1 MTNAFSVKF
10 MTMVGI
16 FTFILSCETSK
27 STNSNQLVSIEM
39 ESTGMDGMTQFTA
52 SKTKMVEKS
61 LNRSE
66 GSRETV
72 KSVSKSDLTQY
83 WDNITE
89 LVADLDTD
97 NFENLE
103 SPTQDR
109 LFDGARAT
117 VITIHFKNKT
127 LTSAAF
133 DEGNPP
139 SELKDLYDYLV
150 SVVNQ

>member
-1 MTNAFSVKF
+1 MINAFSIKF

-16 FTFILSCETSK
+16 FTFILSCDTSK
-27 STNSNQLVSIEM
+27 SASSNQLVSIEM
-39 ESTGMDGMTQFTA
+39 ESAGMSGMTQFTA

-61 LNRSE
+61 VKRSE
-66 GSRETV
+66 SSQESV

-83 WDNITE
+83 WNNITE
-89 LVADLDTD
+89 LVADLDID
-97 NFENLE
+97 DFENLK

-127 LTSAAF
+127 MISAAF

-139 SELKDLYDYLV
+139 AELKALYDYLV